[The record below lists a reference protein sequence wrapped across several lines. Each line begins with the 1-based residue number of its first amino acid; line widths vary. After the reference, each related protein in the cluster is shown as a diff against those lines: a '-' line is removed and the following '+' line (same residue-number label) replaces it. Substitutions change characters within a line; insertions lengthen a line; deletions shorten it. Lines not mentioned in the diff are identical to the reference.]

1 MADWITTT
9 EAVSLT
15 RYNPE
20 YLRRLVRAK
29 KIAARK
35 FGTIWQI
42 NRKSLLAYVESNTD
56 SADQRRGPK
65 S

>member
-15 RYNPE
+15 RYNSE
-20 YLRRLVRAK
+20 YIRRLVRTK

-42 NRKSLLAYVESNTD
+42 NRKSLLAASCH
-56 SADQRRGPK
+56 RIG
-65 S
+65 